1 MEIPDSIVQQWI
13 IIVIGKR
20 DKLSGKQIHLES
32 KKEKECSKT
41 LLPTYPSAYYESLTK
56 LENEGFVE
64 QVGSKQARGAVE
76 KFYALTQKGKK
87 TFNEIRDTFIIQD
100 IPPFAEIQQ
109 LCLKCDSKTVEEC
122 WLIFA
127 KDLDITLKDMKDV
140 FSTFRLQSLPDLKKN
155 FGTPN
160 NLREFIFWLKMLK
173 LPKKRL
179 KEKFESQLKQLGL
192 TIK

>member
-1 MEIPDSIVQQWI
+1 MKIPDNIVQQWI
-13 IIVIGKR
+13 IVVMGKR
-20 DKLSGKQIHLES
+20 DKLSGKQIYSEV

-100 IPPFAEIQQ
+100 IPPFAKIQQ
-109 LCLKCDSKTVEEC
+109 LCLKCDPKRVEEC
-122 WLIFA
+122 WLVFA

-140 FSTFRLQSLPDLKKN
+140 FSTFRLQSLSDLKQN

-179 KEKFESQLKQLGL
+179 KEKFENQLKQLGL